1 MMPPGHLDKIVKK
14 SICFILSKFVNIN
27 LYLQFLNFFNNST
40 KYVLYVGLVTYCG
53 PPLFK
58 NVESGPWVK
67 KLPTPA
73 TICHLLFVNP
83 LIGTGAGS
91 GPVRAAAAAFAL
103 RSFLRWDWV
112 NLGLAILENK
122 LWNHLVIA
130 KMVNLLVQKSICSK
144 MRSKSSYL
152 SRFRN

>member
-1 MMPPGHLDKIVKK
+1 MLI
-14 SICFILSKFVNIN
+14 IN
-27 LYLQFLNFFNNST
+27 LYPQFLIFLNNST

-83 LIGTGAGS
+83 RIGTGAGS

-103 RSFLRWDWV
+103 RSFLRRDGF

-122 LWNHLVIA
+122 L
-130 KMVNLLVQKSICSK
+130 
-144 MRSKSSYL
+144 
-152 SRFRN
+152 